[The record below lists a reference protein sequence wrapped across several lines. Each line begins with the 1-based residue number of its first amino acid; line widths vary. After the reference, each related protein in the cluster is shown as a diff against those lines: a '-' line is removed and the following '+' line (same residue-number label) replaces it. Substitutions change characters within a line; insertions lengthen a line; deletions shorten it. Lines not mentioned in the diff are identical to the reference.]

1 MTNQTDNQRRKFL
14 QQMGLLAGG
23 TTLLA
28 TQSKLQ
34 LIKSA
39 LAADYSNLTGH
50 KSLVCI
56 FLAGGNDAFNM
67 FVPNGDNNSSSPYDY
82 YSDIRQELAIP
93 QGDLHPINNG
103 SYGFHPSMEAVR
115 DLYDS
120 NQIALLANTGNL
132 IQPLNRQQYLD
143 SVAGNTNI
151 LVPQNLFSHNHQ
163 QEIWQTLRP
172 LEVGTTPPGW
182 GGLLADR
189 LAAANQGNNDLPPSF
204 SLSGN
209 NILQSGNS
217 SQPFNVN
224 ANSVAEFSHFDG
236 ITWEAWT
243 EGRTNAWNDILAL
256 PQGQSHIL
264 EQQAANGLQNG
275 RHNINELRAALPP
288 TSAIP
293 NYNQY
298 PSRNGIASSL
308 RMVARLIAARET
320 LGLKRQIF
328 FIRAGAWDTHGNQM
342 SDHANLLN
350 NLNGALAAFNQSL
363 NDLGA
368 SDTVTT
374 FTASE
379 FGRTSTS
386 NGDGTDH
393 GWGGH
398 QLIMGGAVQGGQ
410 IYGDLPDIAPGS
422 NDDSDGAGRTIPTSS
437 VDQYGATLARWMGI
451 TDDNDLN
458 EIFPNLH
465 RFTERDLGFMA

>member
-1 MTNQTDNQRRKFL
+1 MNNKIDNQRRKFL
-14 QQMGLLAGG
+14 QQLGIMAGT

-50 KSLVCI
+50 KSLVCV

-82 YSDIRQELAIP
+82 YSDIRQALAIP
-93 QGDLHPINNG
+93 QGNLHPINDG
-103 SYGFHPSMEAVR
+103 SYGFHPSMAAVR

-120 NQIALLANTGNL
+120 NRTALLANTGNL

-143 SVAGNTNI
+143 SVAGDTSI
-151 LVPQNLFSHNHQ
+151 LIPQNLFSHNHQ

-172 LEVGTTPPGW
+172 LEAGTTPPGW
-182 GGLLADR
+182 GGLLADL
-189 LAAANQGNNDLPPSF
+189 LASANQGNNNLPPSF

-217 SQPFNVN
+217 TQAFNVN
-224 ANSVAEFSHFDG
+224 SSGVANFSHFNG
-236 ITWEAWT
+236 ANWPTWVS
-243 EGRTNAWNDILAL
+243 GRTDAWNEILDL
-256 PQGQSHIL
+256 NQNHIL
-264 EQQAANGLQNG
+264 EQQAANGLING
-275 RHNINELRAALPP
+275 QHNINELIAALPP

-298 PSRNGIASSL
+298 PTAENNIASNL
-308 RMVARLIAARET
+308 RMVARLIAAREN

-328 FIRAGAWDTHGNQM
+328 FIRADSWDTHSNQIPA
-342 SDHANLLN
+342 HANLLN
-350 NLNGALAAFNQSL
+350 NLSGALAAFNQSL
-363 NDLGA
+363 DDLGIA
-368 SDTVTT
+368 DSVAT
-374 FTASE
+374 FTASD

-393 GWGGH
+393 GWGSH
-398 QLIMGGAVQGGQ
+398 HLIMGGAVQGGQ
-410 IYGDLPDIAPGS
+410 IYGSLPDIAPGS
-422 NDDSDGAGRTIPTSS
+422 NDDSDGAGRAIPTVS
-437 VDQYGATLARWMGI
+437 VDQYGATLARWMGV
-451 TDDNDLN
+451 TDNADLN
-458 EIFPNLH
+458 AIFPNLH
-465 RFTERDLGFMA
+465 RFTTDDLGFMA